1 MKILITDIHHGNGG
15 GHVTYILNLL
25 EGLKASCDLTLASPP
40 TGRLYARAK
49 SIKGIR
55 VLPGLYTSR
64 PLTLAAEVL
73 KLRRFLSRERFDV
86 VHVNGGADHRHVM
99 LARIGMRRPPAIVWT
114 KHNTNPVD
122 SVGHRLRA
130 RFGTDSAIAVCE
142 YVQRQLSRS
151 AYGNRPIH
159 VVRNGI
165 DPRYVGFSTAEQRRA
180 SRAALFADLPEDAF
194 VFGSVG
200 GTDYNKGWLLLL
212 QAVARLPIEVQRRIR
227 IVIAGDPPSAQML
240 ADAQASGLDLGQVVF
255 PGLVPD
261 IRNVLAACDVGFVL
275 SYREAASYASCETMA
290 AGLPTL
296 VSAAGGLPENVRD
309 GVDGW
314 VVPVGDV
321 EALTRCVSNILKT
334 SPETLAS
341 LGASAKHRIETV
353 FSIPTFLAHT
363 EQVYRAACKRYDRV
377 QSDGAPLR
385 SSRVTSTSASRRTP
399 L

>member
-25 EGLKASCDLTLASPP
+25 EGLKATCDLTLAVPP
-40 TGRLYARAK
+40 TGRLFERA
-49 SIKGIR
+49 STIPGIR

-64 PLTLAAEVL
+64 PLTLLAEVR
-73 KLRRFLSRERFDV
+73 KLRRFLVQERFDV

-114 KHNTNPVD
+114 KHNTNPVN
-122 SVGHRLRA
+122 SFGHRLRA

-142 YVQRQLSRS
+142 YVQRQLTDS
-151 AYGNRPIH
+151 AYGKRPIH

-165 DPRYVGFSTAEQRRA
+165 DSRYVGFSTPEQRRT
-180 SRAALFADLPEDAF
+180 SRQAFFGDLPDDAF

-212 QAVARLPIEVQRRIR
+212 QAVARLPVEMRNRVRI
-227 IVIAGDPPSAQML
+227 IIAGDTPSPQML
-240 ADAQASGLDLGQVVF
+240 ADAQATGMDTSHVVF

-261 IRNVLAACDVGFVL
+261 IRNVLAACDAGFVL

-321 EALTRCVSNILKT
+321 DALTRCVSDILGT
-334 SPETLAS
+334 SPSTLAS
-341 LGASAKHRIETV
+341 MGESAKHRIETV

-363 EQVYRAACKRYDRV
+363 EQVYRAACKRSNTLPGDLSG
-377 QSDGAPLR
+377 SDPA
-385 SSRVTSTSASRRTP
+385 A
-399 L
+399 